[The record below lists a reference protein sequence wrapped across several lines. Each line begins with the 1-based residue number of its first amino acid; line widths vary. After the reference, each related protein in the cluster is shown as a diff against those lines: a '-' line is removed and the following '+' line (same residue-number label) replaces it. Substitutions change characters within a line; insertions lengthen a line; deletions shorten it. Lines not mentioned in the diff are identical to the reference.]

1 MSFWEIPGMKAGV
14 LTGDLAWSLVE
25 HAKKYGYALAAV
37 TCTSTSAIDS
47 VLAAA
52 RELNRPAVIQFSE
65 GGSAF
70 IAGKSLPNEQGVN
83 QASIL
88 GAVAG
93 AHFVRAVA
101 PAYGIPVL
109 INTGYCGKQL
119 LPWFDGMLESDEA
132 YFKQYG
138 ETLFSMHSLD
148 FSQEPDAEN
157 IELCKTYFK
166 RMSSV
171 NQILEMG
178 IGITSGSSIFKV
190 YQGLSPISEKFT
202 IAAACKAGSVV
213 KPEMLKDMQAHAR
226 EQIKA
231 ATGKDIQKPLSFV
244 VGSGFE
250 KEKITG
256 ALAAGVV
263 KMNVDMDAQGACWEG
278 LQKFYK
284 AQDGSPQAEDKPL
297 KYYGRISLPPNLPAD
312 VLAELKETA
321 TKLCAP
327 GKGFLAADESAGP
340 WLRAGHA
347 EAAKIP
353 DVIENRAAY
362 RSMCFSTPGLS
373 EHISGVILHWETLFQ
388 DDADG
393 KSMVDIITGN
403 GMIPGIKVDKA
414 YDKKGMWGTE
424 VGPLG
429 HPEVSTKGLDDLQ
442 ERCAQAYKKGARFAK
457 WRNVLQ
463 LDPKK
468 GLPSNLAIMDTVH
481 TLARYA
487 SICQS
492 ERLVPI
498 VEPEIVPNGDHDIEY
513 CRKMTEIVL
522 AAQFKALA
530 DHHIY
535 LEGAVLKPNMVKNGL
550 KGPKADA
557 ETIAKLTVQTLLRTV
572 PVAMPGI
579 FFLSGETALN
589 EDNEEE
595 ATVNLST
602 MHKLYPNL
610 PWHLSFSYGKA
621 LQKTCIVTWLGKP
634 ENKAAAQKAL
644 KARSNANMDAV
655 FGKYVK
661 GSCASVGTDGNV
673 MQAAGPY

>member
-468 GLPSNLAIMDTVH
+468 GLPSDLAIMDTVH

-550 KGPKADA
+550 KGPKASA

-595 ATVNLST
+595 ATINLST

-621 LQKTCIVTWLGKP
+621 LQKTCIVTWLGKA
-634 ENKAAAQKAL
+634 ENKEAAQKAL
-644 KARSNANMDAV
+644 KARSNANYDAV

-673 MQAAGPY
+673 LQAAGPY